1 LHDVLESPQPLLRNR
16 IRQFAT
22 AILDEVSRDVAAQ
35 HLHEHISGELCRFRI
50 IRLRDMGAGALRRR
64 LQAPPKTPRA
74 LELDAV
80 CRYSRKRLPRNLERG
95 RAAFRR
101 FLAQEGNPVNTLWAR
116 TLAAQLLCL
125 ALILVA
131 LQALL
136 APPAGEAG
144 DAQFFGTGQLLARS
158 LAQGCAGAA
167 SKPHA
172 APAGVDALP
181 ATPALVW
188 ACVAAPTGRVLAHR
202 GTPLLPDPLL
212 RRLRAGAPWAEVPAV
227 RGREACTVFQAPVPR
242 SPPGTVACVA
252 LSRDRFRQAAQ
263 GRVRGILGGVAAGLV
278 ILIGISLAP
287 AKKTLG
293 DVRLLTQ
300 AARRMER
307 EAGPQAFPA
316 PASGD
321 LTPLGQALNDMVGA
335 LRLRQAQTQRDQV
348 QMRQDEAKYR
358 SLFENAAHGV
368 WQATPELHYLCLNPA
383 LASLYGYPSP
393 EALRRHLEDPAAA
406 PVSVSPHRRA
416 EMLRLMRE
424 EGGVTGFES
433 QIRRGDGR
441 VIWVSETARAV
452 RDAASGAHYWE
463 GTVEDVTARKHVEAD
478 RAHLGNHL
486 RLLLEASG
494 EGIYGI
500 DARGNCT
507 FINAVGAQMLG
518 YEPQEVLARNMHAL
532 IHHSLPDRS
541 LYPEERSYLYQSVQT
556 GRRFRVDDEVLWR
569 KGGTPFPAEY
579 TTAPLVEGGRTT
591 GAVVTFVDISARKA
605 VEAEQRR
612 QLAEALERAD
622 HDPLTSLLNHRAF
635 HKRLHEEA
643 DRAQRSQSTLAVVLL
658 DIDNFKFFND
668 VYGHKVGD
676 EVLCL
681 VADALRGASRSYDIL
696 ARFGGDEFAMLM
708 PCGSGETSA
717 LLTQHLSERLSGV
730 SYRLPDHDVSIP
742 LGLSL
747 GVAVFPADAPSRMEA
762 LELADDRLRR
772 AKTGGDEDGYAE
784 RVRSTLTQEREGF
797 SMLDALVTAVD
808 NKDRYTRR
816 HSEDVM
822 RYSAQIARQ
831 MGADEAT
838 QRLVEVAA
846 LIHDVGKIGVPD
858 AVLRKPG
865 ALTAGEFAAIQQHP
879 IMGTVIAESVP
890 GFEGTLH
897 AIRHHHERWDGAGY
911 PAGLAGEDIPFL
923 ARVMAV
929 ADAYSAM
936 TTDRPYRKGMERGKA
951 LGILQNGS
959 GVQWDPQCVA
969 AFVRAQEE
977 TKSPPVP

>member
-1 LHDVLESPQPLLRNR
+1 MT
-16 IRQFAT
+16 F
-22 AILDEVSRDVAAQ
+22 
-35 HLHEHISGELCRFRI
+35 SGQ
-50 IRLRDMGAGALRRR
+50 ALRVP
-64 LQAPPKTPRA
+64 AG
-74 LELDAV
+74 E
-80 CRYSRKRLPRNLERG
+80 C
-95 RAAFRR
+95 
-101 FLAQEGNPVNTLWAR
+101 AQEGRPVNTLWAR
-116 TLAAQLLCL
+116 MLAAQILCL
-125 ALILVA
+125 ALTLVV

-136 APPAGEAG
+136 TPPAGQAE

-158 LAQGCAGAA
+158 LAQASAGTPSSSRVTPAQ
-167 SKPHA
+167 
-172 APAGVDALP
+172 AGVDALAP
-181 ATPALVW
+181 SPALAW
-188 ACVAAPTGRVLAHR
+188 ASVAAPTGRMLAHR
-202 GTPLLPDPLL
+202 GTPVLPVPLL
-212 RRLRAGAPWAEVPAV
+212 RRLRAGAPWAEAPDPH
-227 RGREACTVFQAPVPR
+227 GRESDTVFQAPVPK
-242 SPPGTVACVA
+242 SPPGTVAYVA
-252 LSRDRFRQAAQ
+252 LSRTRFQRSAQ
-263 GRVRGILGGVAAGLV
+263 GKVGWILGGAAAGLV
-278 ILIGISLAP
+278 VSIGISLAL
-287 AKKTLG
+287 AGKFLG
-293 DVRLLTQ
+293 SVHRLTQ
-300 AARRMER
+300 AARQGRDG
-307 EAGPQAFPA
+307 AGARPQAFPTPEA
-316 PASGD
+316 DD
-321 LTPLGQALNDMVGA
+321 LTPLAEALNDMVSSQW
-335 LRLRQAQTQRDQV
+335 RHQAQAQQDQGQRE
-348 QMRQDEAKYR
+348 QDEANYR
-358 SLFENAAHGV
+358 SLFENAAHGA
-368 WQATPELHYLCLNPA
+368 WQATPDLDYLCLNPA
-383 LASLYGYPSP
+383 MASLYGYASA
-393 EALRRHLEDPAAA
+393 EALRGHLEDPASAS
-406 PVSVSPHRRA
+406 VYVSPQRHA
-416 EMLRLMRE
+416 ELLRLMRE
-424 EGGVTGFES
+424 QGGVTGFES
-433 QIRRGDGR
+433 QIQRGDGR
-441 VIWVSETARAV
+441 VIWVSETIRAV
-452 RDAASGAHYWE
+452 RDADTGVYRWE
-463 GTVEDVTARKHVEAD
+463 GTVEDITARKHVEAD
-478 RAHLGNHL
+478 RSHLGNHI

-507 FINAVGAQMLG
+507 FINAAGAQMLG
-518 YEPQEVLARNMHAL
+518 YEPQEMLARNMHAL
-532 IHHSLPDRS
+532 IHHTLSDQS

-569 KGGTPFPAEY
+569 KGGTSFPVEY
-579 TTAPLVEGGRTT
+579 TAAPLIEGGRTT

-612 QLAEALERAD
+612 LLAEALERAD

-643 DRAQRSQSTLAVVLL
+643 DRAQRSGEALAVVLL

-708 PCGSGETSA
+708 PCGTGETSA
-717 LLTQHLSERLSGV
+717 LLAQHLGQRLSGV
-730 SYRLPDHDVSIP
+730 SYRLPDHDISIP

-747 GVAVFPADAPSRMEA
+747 GVAVFPADAPSRAEA
-762 LELADDRLRR
+762 LEVADDRLRR

-797 SMLDALVTAVD
+797 PMLDALVTAVD

-831 MGADEAT
+831 MGLDQAT

-879 IMGTVIAESVP
+879 IMGAVIAESVP
-890 GFEGTLH
+890 GFEETLD
-897 AIRHHHERWDGAGY
+897 AIRHHHERWDGGGY

-936 TTDRPYRKGMERGKA
+936 TTDRPYRKGMDQGKA
-951 LGILQNGS
+951 LGILQSGV
-959 GVQWDPQCVA
+959 GVQWDPQCIA

-977 TKSPPVP
+977 SKLPPA